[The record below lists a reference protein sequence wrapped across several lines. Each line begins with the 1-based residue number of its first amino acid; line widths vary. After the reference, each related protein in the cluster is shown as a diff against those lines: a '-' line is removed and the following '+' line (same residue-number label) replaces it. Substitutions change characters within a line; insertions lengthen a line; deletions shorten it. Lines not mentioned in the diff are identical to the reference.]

1 MVAFNL
7 NSYIMTDKLK
17 KDKAYDFMNLS
28 IRPAS
33 ETLKTLPHPFQ
44 LVCTN
49 ATNVQEIDL
58 SFDHRQISYS
68 FTHLNQVNNI
78 QLNTII
84 DVQVQVVRDFGIS
97 TGMKNENI
105 WTRRDLH
112 VSQVL
117 IGSFFDRNMAGLKIK
132 LNNVKVSWFDGSR
145 VLISMGNTQLSV
157 V

>member
-1 MVAFNL
+1 
-7 NSYIMTDKLK
+7 
-17 KDKAYDFMNLS
+17 MNLS

>member
-1 MVAFNL
+1 
-7 NSYIMTDKLK
+7 
-17 KDKAYDFMNLS
+17 MNLS

-112 VSQVL
+112 VSQDEIHL
-117 IGSFFDRNMAGLKIK
+117 GMTLWNTQARFFDRNMAGLKIK
-132 LNNVKVSWFDGSR
+132 LKNVKVSWFDGSR